1 MNIQD
6 KKIVL
11 ELIKKL
17 DSFDNKNIE
26 ITELIK
32 KYPKTKGGFFTK
44 SQILAIYRNNKDK
57 FKIKE
62 KEILKFLKLK
72 PIRTMSGVATVT
84 VLTKPYPC
92 PGNCIFCPNDV
103 RMPKS
108 YLPNEPGAQRA
119 ENNYFDPYLQ
129 VINRLVNLE
138 QMGHNLNKVEIII
151 LGGTWTAYKKEY
163 QIFFITKIFEALNDF
178 SKEKKEFINLKIEK
192 IEKIYQESID
202 KLKKS
207 KLPYLTKNPQENSQ
221 FFESWQEKIIKNKN
235 NYNKLIN
242 QIYIKN
248 DSVSGINNYQKNNLV
263 QLIKQQKIN
272 EFTKFRNVGLVIET
286 RPDEINKDELIF
298 LRKLGITKIQV
309 GVQSLNDEILAKNQ
323 RFITRKQISESFQLM
338 RNFGF
343 KIHIHFMANLYGSN
357 PKMDVDD
364 YNTLFKNINF
374 KPDEVKL
381 YPCSLIE
388 TAQLMNYYLKNK
400 WHPYNDEEL
409 LFVLRQNLLNSP
421 EYCRITR
428 MIRDISSNDIVVG
441 NKKTNFRQIVEN
453 SLKNDKL
460 NIKEIRSCEIKNRQ
474 FQPNDIKFKKT
485 KYLTADGENY
495 FLHFRTKEN
504 YLLGFL
510 RLFLPKNAIIPDL
523 ENCAIIREIHV
534 YGAVA
539 NFNEKQTQKAQ
550 HFGFGK
556 KLIKEAKKIAVK
568 NKYQKMAVISA
579 VGTREYYRK
588 RGFSDGQLY
597 QYLDLENN

>member
-6 KKIVL
+6 KNIIL
-11 ELIKKL
+11 TIIKEL
-17 DSFDNKNIE
+17 DSKNNKNIE

-44 SQILAIYRNNKDK
+44 SQILAVYRNNKDE

-92 PGNCIFCPNDV
+92 PGNCIFCPNDI

-129 VINRLVNLE
+129 VINRLTNLL
-138 QMGHNLNKVEIII
+138 QMGHNLNKIELII
-151 LGGTWTAYKKEY
+151 LGGTWTAYKEEY

-178 SKEKKEFINLKIEK
+178 SIESKEFIEKKVKNIER
-192 IEKIYQESID
+192 IYQDSIN

-207 KLPYLTKNPQENSQ
+207 NLPYLTKNPQENSK
-221 FFESWQEKIIKNKN
+221 FLDSWQQEILKNKN

-248 DSVSGINNYQKNNLV
+248 DEVSGINNYQKNTLV

-272 EFTKFRNVGLVIET
+272 EITKCRNVGLVIET
-286 RPDEINKDELIF
+286 RPDEINKNVLIF

-309 GVQSLNDEILAKNQ
+309 GIQSLNDEVLEKNQ
-323 RFITRKQISESFQLM
+323 RFTKRTQIANAFQLM

-357 PKMDVDD
+357 PNMDVDD
-364 YNTLFKNINF
+364 YNTLFRDENF
-374 KPDEVKL
+374 RPDEVKL

-388 TAQLMNYYLKNK
+388 TAQLMNYYLEGK
-400 WHPYNDEEL
+400 WQPYSDEEL
-409 LFVLRQNLLNSP
+409 LYVLRQNLLNTP

-453 SLKNDKL
+453 SLKEDEL
-460 NIKEIRSCEIKNRQ
+460 EIKEIRSSEIRNRK
-474 FQPNDIKFKKT
+474 FNSEFIKLKIT
-485 KYLTADGENY
+485 KYQTADGENY
-495 FLHFRTKEN
+495 FLNYRTKEN

-510 RLFLPKNAIIPDL
+510 RLFLPKNSVIKNLD
-523 ENCAIIREIHV
+523 NCSIIREIHV

-539 NFNEKQTQKAQ
+539 NFNEKQTSKAQ

-556 KLIKEAKKIAVK
+556 KLIEEAKKISRLNNYK
-568 NKYQKMAVISA
+568 KMAVISA

-588 RGFSDGQLY
+588 RGFIDGELY
-597 QYLDLENN
+597 QYLDLK